1 MIVFIVSKNKTDP
14 SHISAGSVGSCEHR
28 TQATGRGVCSHC
40 SVSCHIMGRRNNT
53 SQWNFQGKVGFLSC
67 LSFIESLF
75 HHERGLEEILQ
86 ISEKLNEIMKR
97 SVFVNEIF
105 RKYYDVSGSFLTLSC
120 SFTKTNVI
128 HRLWQGWRI
137 TFILMTFFKSLSSH
151 LRQITMKYLEYLR
164 KWKGHKSF

>member
-1 MIVFIVSKNKTDP
+1 MRRPQMMREPDT
-14 SHISAGSVGSCEHR
+14 GSF
-28 TQATGRGVCSHC
+28 CSVRPHC
-40 SVSCHIMGRRNNT
+40 SASCHIMGHYNNNWVKF
-53 SQWNFQGKVGFLSC
+53 SGKVDSFHVSRSLNLSVVM
-67 LSFIESLF
+67 S
-75 HHERGLEEILQ
+75 LEEILQ

>member
-1 MIVFIVSKNKTDP
+1 MRRPQMMREPDT
-14 SHISAGSVGSCEHR
+14 GSF
-28 TQATGRGVCSHC
+28 CSVRPHC
-40 SVSCHIMGRRNNT
+40 SASCHIMGHYNNNWVKF
-53 SQWNFQGKVGFLSC
+53 SGKVDSFHVSRSLILSVVM
-67 LSFIESLF
+67 S
-75 HHERGLEEILQ
+75 LEEILQ

-137 TFILMTFFKSLSSH
+137 NFNDVFQILVITFATNTHEIFGISEKNEKDKKPLRYMYTIL
-151 LRQITMKYLEYLR
+151 
-164 KWKGHKSF
+164 